1 MIQLLNYNKNYG
13 TKYNEKIIK
22 KICKVYEDAQ
32 ELIFTSYFN
41 NVLYLIE
48 TIPEME
54 KYKEKLIGFE
64 KEINVD
70 TLRERYIL
78 YKEKQLNKLDKKI
91 ITISRK
97 NSSNTLAVISNNKLF
112 AIFRAIRKIF
122 IRE

>member
-1 MIQLLNYNKNYG
+1 MNYNKNCG
-13 TKYNEKIIK
+13 TKYNEKTIEK
-22 KICKVYEDAQ
+22 LCKIYEDTQ
-32 ELIFTSYFN
+32 ELIYTSYFN

-48 TIPEME
+48 TIPETE
-54 KYKEKLIGFE
+54 EYKEKLVDFE

-97 NSSNTLAVISNNKLF
+97 NSSNTLAVISNNKFF
-112 AIFRAIRKIF
+112 AIFRAIRRIF
-122 IRE
+122 IKE

>member
-1 MIQLLNYNKNYG
+1 MQLMNYNKNCG
-13 TKYNEKIIK
+13 TKYNEKTIEK
-22 KICKVYEDAQ
+22 LCKIYEDTQ
-32 ELIFTSYFN
+32 ELIYTSYFN

-48 TIPEME
+48 TIPETE
-54 KYKEKLIGFE
+54 EYKEKLVDFE

-97 NSSNTLAVISNNKLF
+97 NSSNTLAVISNNKFF
-112 AIFRAIRKIF
+112 AIFRAIRRIF
-122 IRE
+122 IKE

>member
-1 MIQLLNYNKNYG
+1 MQLMNYNKNCG
-13 TKYNEKIIK
+13 TKYNEKTIEK
-22 KICKVYEDAQ
+22 LCKIYEDTQ
-32 ELIFTSYFN
+32 ELIYTSYFN

-48 TIPEME
+48 TIPETE
-54 KYKEKLIGFE
+54 EYKEKLVDFE

-70 TLRERYIL
+70 TLREKYIL

>member
-1 MIQLLNYNKNYG
+1 MNYNKNCG
-13 TKYNEKIIK
+13 TKYNEKTIEK
-22 KICKVYEDAQ
+22 LCKIYEDTQ
-32 ELIFTSYFN
+32 ELIYTSYFN

-48 TIPEME
+48 TIPETE
-54 KYKEKLIGFE
+54 EYKEKLVDFE

-70 TLRERYIL
+70 TLREKYIL

-112 AIFRAIRKIF
+112 AIFRAISKIF

>member
-64 KEINVD
+64 KEINVEE
-70 TLRERYIL
+70 LRKKYIL
-78 YKEKQLNKLDKKI
+78 YKEKQLNKLDKRI

-97 NSSNTLAVISNNKLF
+97 NSRTMLAVISNNKFF
-112 AIFRAIRKIF
+112 AIFKAIRRIF
-122 IRE
+122 IKE

>member
-1 MIQLLNYNKNYG
+1 MQLMNYNKNCG
-13 TKYNEKIIK
+13 RKYNEKTIEK
-22 KICKVYEDAQ
+22 LCKIYEDTQ
-32 ELIFTSYFN
+32 ELIYTSYFN

-48 TIPEME
+48 TIPETE
-54 KYKEKLIGFE
+54 EYKEKLVDFE

>member
-1 MIQLLNYNKNYG
+1 MQLMNYNKNCG
-13 TKYNEKIIK
+13 TKYNEKTIEK
-22 KICKVYEDAQ
+22 LCKIYEDTQ
-32 ELIFTSYFN
+32 ELIYTSYFN

-48 TIPEME
+48 TIPETE
-54 KYKEKLIGFE
+54 EYKEKLVDFE

>member
-1 MIQLLNYNKNYG
+1 MQLMNYNKNCG
-13 TKYNEKIIK
+13 TKYNEKTIEK
-22 KICKVYEDAQ
+22 LCKIYEDTQ
-32 ELIFTSYFN
+32 ELIYTSYFN

-48 TIPEME
+48 TIPETE
-54 KYKEKLIGFE
+54 EYKEKLVDFE

-70 TLRERYIL
+70 TLREKYIL

-112 AIFRAIRKIF
+112 AIFIAIRKIF

>member
-1 MIQLLNYNKNYG
+1 MLNYNKNYG